1 VANKNV
7 PQCKVQFLGN
17 NLMFLFQ
24 NFLSSFTVVSLSIIY
39 SVGQKTAPFYFCNNF
54 VKSFCIRIIIGT
66 HVP

>member
-39 SVGQKTAPFYFCNNF
+39 SVGQKLHHFIFAITLSNLS
-54 VKSFCIRIIIGT
+54 VLE
-66 HVP
+66 